1 MKKLILL
8 LVISVISFNTQAQ
21 TSYEKGMQS
30 AFDLWNED
38 KLIAASNL
46 FERISTVEKDNWLPP
61 FYAGY
66 TLVLSAFE
74 IEDETTLKLKLDKA
88 KSLLEQAASISPKN
102 PDIMIA
108 QALHNTAYINFDGQK
123 YGMTMSSKN
132 ASIYN
137 EALKIAP
144 NNPRVILA
152 KAEWDMGSARFFNQ
166 SADPYCKDVERAL
179 EILKTE
185 DKSDIKFYPDWG
197 QERAEK
203 ILEECGK

>member
-38 KLIAASNL
+38 KLIEASNL

-88 KSLLEQAASISPKN
+88 KSLLEQAASNSPKN

>member
-38 KLIAASNL
+38 KLIEASNL